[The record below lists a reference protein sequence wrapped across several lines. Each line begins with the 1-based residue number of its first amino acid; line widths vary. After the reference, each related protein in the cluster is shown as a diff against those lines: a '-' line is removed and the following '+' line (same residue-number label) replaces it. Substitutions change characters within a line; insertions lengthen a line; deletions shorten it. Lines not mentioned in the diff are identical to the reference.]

1 MDKMKIRKSY
11 DKRDRALYQSV
22 SEQESLTEQHYN
34 HGNALSTANVVKR
47 FIKTGV
53 ADHLNA
59 LPPLD
64 LKSVP
69 DLTYQEI
76 LNLQVKGME
85 AFMNLPSK
93 IRKAF
98 DNDPAQYLDAFSNPE
113 QAGKL
118 RELGILPPEAV
129 KPPADQ
135 PKQDSVTP
143 QEG

>member
-1 MDKMKIRKSY
+1 MKIRKAY
-11 DKRDRALYQSV
+11 DKRDRALYQST

-64 LKSVP
+64 LESVP
-69 DLTYQEI
+69 DLTYQDI
-76 LNLQVKGME
+76 LNIQVQGME

-135 PKQDSVTP
+135 PKQESVTP
-143 QEG
+143 PAE

>member
-1 MDKMKIRKSY
+1 MKLRKAY

-22 SEQESLTEQHYN
+22 SQQPTLTEQQYN
-34 HGNALSTANVVKR
+34 IGNALSTANVVKK

-64 LKSVP
+64 VSSIP

-76 LNLQVKGME
+76 LNLQVKGQE
-85 AFMNLPSK
+85 AFMNLPAK

-98 DNDPAQYLDAFSNPE
+98 DNDPAQYLDAFSDPQ

-118 RELGILPPEAV
+118 RELGILPPEAPQ
-129 KPPADQ
+129 PPSEQ
-135 PKQDSVTP
+135 PKQESVTP